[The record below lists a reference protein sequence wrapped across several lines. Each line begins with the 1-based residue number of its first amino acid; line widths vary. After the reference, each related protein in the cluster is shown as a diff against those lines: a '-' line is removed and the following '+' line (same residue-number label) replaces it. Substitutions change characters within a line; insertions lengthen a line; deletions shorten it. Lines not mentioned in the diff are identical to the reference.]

1 MLTYKEQIAHPK
13 WQKKRLEILQR
24 DNFTCQIC
32 LDTET
37 QLHIHHQYYD
47 KTFQTMAWE
56 YPNHAYKTLCAD
68 CHKAIT
74 VHLEEYG
81 NDKEFSV
88 LKLKSAEGVAMPIVY
103 TNGSLKFNCELYN
116 NIEFDEK
123 STYQIVQFL
132 INNWCKNG

>member
-1 MLTYKEQIAHPK
+1 MNYKEQIAHPK
-13 WQKKRLEILQR
+13 WQKKRLQILER

-56 YPNHAYKTLCAD
+56 YPNHVYKTLCAD

-74 VHLEEYG
+74 EHIEEYG
-81 NDKEFSV
+81 NDKEFNV
-88 LKLKSAEGVAMPIVY
+88 LKVNGNIFIYSKGRLILNPDKDENSAKISEPTIHKV
-103 TNGSLKFNCELYN
+103 
-116 NIEFDEK
+116 
-123 STYQIVQFL
+123 VQFL
-132 INNWCKNG
+132 INNWLKNG